1 MISRTIKMLKSFKY
15 KSKFFG
21 LTVAK
26 PTPDQANGILKNATI
41 VVRLKYLSNFWR
53 SLEVPLINCKFEL
66 KLEWIKHCFFLSVLD
81 VGNNDNNGANCDI
94 TFTKKIQYCMS
105 L

>member
-1 MISRTIKMLKSFKY
+1 M
-15 KSKFFG
+15 
-21 LTVAK
+21 
-26 PTPDQANGILKNATI
+26 
-41 VVRLKYLSNFWR
+41 
-53 SLEVPLINCKFEL
+53 PLINCKFEL

-81 VGNNDNNGANCDI
+81 VGNNDNNGANFDI

>member
-1 MISRTIKMLKSFKY
+1 M
-15 KSKFFG
+15 
-21 LTVAK
+21 
-26 PTPDQANGILKNATI
+26 
-41 VVRLKYLSNFWR
+41 
-53 SLEVPLINCKFEL
+53 PLINCKFEL